1 MRGQRARLIKRSLRM
16 AKKKRKTVRMR
27 TDVCGKYWQAHLGK
41 IWMEPV
47 WAIEGDARRSGDA
60 RAKRMGLTP
69 EWV

>member
-1 MRGQRARLIKRSLRM
+1 M